1 MNSLVNEKERSNKV
15 SEEEMVT
22 FIKENQNQFYFM
34 AYQYMKNKEK
44 ALDVVQESI
53 YRAFK
58 NYQMVRE
65 PQYLKTWFCRIII
78 HVSLDILKKEK
89 NFIYNENIIE
99 FCSGKE
105 DEEYIDLYAA
115 IDGLDMESKMIV
127 TLRFFEDMK
136 IEDVA
141 QVMQLNVSTVK
152 SKLYRA
158 LRVLK
163 KELGGTKNEIGLGS
177 SKGKI
182 SKCRNS
188 RTIG

>member
-1 MNSLVNEKERSNKV
+1 
-15 SEEEMVT
+15 
-22 FIKENQNQFYFM
+22 
-34 AYQYMKNKEK
+34 MKNKEK

-58 NYQMVRE
+58 NYQKVRE

-158 LRVLK
+158 LQVLK